1 MNTQIMTPESESF
14 LARIS
19 ANQSKMKLREAA
31 LLARANAGS
40 CGKWRKL
47 PYAVAFMVL
56 ALLLLAGSVFAPPG
70 FWASVG
76 AATAMGSFLL
86 CVYYAI
92 AFDPALLKQTAM
104 FFAQAEEKFAARASV
119 EETQNLATVQI
130 SQREAAARQRANEI
144 LSSGEGLDAIKQYYA
159 NSLETVRADRLEF
172 QTRCASASKLMEV
185 ADHEVRDAVTR
196 FDDHARRWWPGRLV
210 PAYARAAAS
219 QWISALEKRAAAR
232 FDQNVFSAAIQGYER
247 LATFLAGSAGEC
259 ANAQTETTAAAVDAA
274 GRIDSAKKQQNI
286 TGCNKQF
293 PLPDDITQAVENQIE
308 SDESSIRHAIA
319 SRPADQSLAD
329 AIRDQAQKVAGSVP
343 LPKTFNQ
350 FFGGLNGAKQLLL
363 KQIDLQSS
371 EFAIANPYAGRQ
383 RIRHRF
389 LLVEGGDT
397 SPVSKDVKVMSKDMI
412 VRTVDHPRP
421 EECLC
426 VTEERFA
433 PVGENHELLEGFR
446 QFRNLP
452 PEKRGPMVVAVE
464 DASILLGYSPESA
477 HDPSRPARLLFVA
490 LVLGL
495 IERTGAECYK
505 AVDHN
510 DPNVPSFA
518 KGVDQAISVLATD
531 EALARRIEQAIDH
544 LHSIEGADAIRK
556 KLIDAKTKNW
566 VPMAA
571 IKRFRETLDAEI
583 QRLTALRPMLAA

>member
-1 MNTQIMTPESESF
+1 
-14 LARIS
+14 
-19 ANQSKMKLREAA
+19 
-31 LLARANAGS
+31 
-40 CGKWRKL
+40 
-47 PYAVAFMVL
+47 
-56 ALLLLAGSVFAPPG
+56 
-70 FWASVG
+70 
-76 AATAMGSFLL
+76 
-86 CVYYAI
+86 
-92 AFDPALLKQTAM
+92 
-104 FFAQAEEKFAARASV
+104 
-119 EETQNLATVQI
+119 
-130 SQREAAARQRANEI
+130 
-144 LSSGEGLDAIKQYYA
+144 
-159 NSLETVRADRLEF
+159 
-172 QTRCASASKLMEV
+172 
-185 ADHEVRDAVTR
+185 
-196 FDDHARRWWPGRLV
+196 
-210 PAYARAAAS
+210 
-219 QWISALEKRAAAR
+219 
-232 FDQNVFSAAIQGYER
+232 
-247 LATFLAGSAGEC
+247 
-259 ANAQTETTAAAVDAA
+259 
-274 GRIDSAKKQQNI
+274 
-286 TGCNKQF
+286 
-293 PLPDDITQAVENQIE
+293 
-308 SDESSIRHAIA
+308 
-319 SRPADQSLAD
+319 
-329 AIRDQAQKVAGSVP
+329 
-343 LPKTFNQ
+343 
-350 FFGGLNGAKQLLL
+350 
-363 KQIDLQSS
+363 
-371 EFAIANPYAGRQ
+371 
-383 RIRHRF
+383 
-389 LLVEGGDT
+389 
-397 SPVSKDVKVMSKDMI
+397 VSKDVKAMSKDMI